1 MGILWEIFLSSVELH
16 NYITDSVAWN
26 IWNIKLAHL
35 QAYHVWNLIL
45 YAPWSIWV
53 SLLKEVRYSGVR
65 TFGRNSLSIMASVT
79 KHSRS
84 ALLTSNCMRVCTCM
98 GQDLS
103 IQFLTL

>member
-1 MGILWEIFLSSVELH
+1 LSSVELH

-26 IWNIKLAHL
+26 IWNIKLAHS
-35 QAYHVWNLIL
+35 QAHHVWNLIL

-84 ALLTSNCMRVCTCM
+84 ALLTSNLYACVHMHEARFVNTVPN
-98 GQDLS
+98 
-103 IQFLTL
+103 FLNY